1 MGVKPETRYLDRI
14 RELLTVRGAKLIK
27 LHGSAYMK
35 KGNPDIIGVLNG
47 IPFVVETKFL
57 GGEISDKQDYELN
70 EWQKSGTVVVRA
82 LYEYDTP
89 EVIESLVALK
99 VWLARRKIMR
109 EENEVTN
116 RSVGTSEKSAR
127 VSTDADDKQDG
138 LCRAFHGDGNRKDA
152 DDVSIRYRE
161 RS

>member
-47 IPFVVETKFL
+47 IPFVVETKYL
-57 GGEISDKQDYELN
+57 HGDISDKQQYEMD
-70 EWQKSGTVVVRA
+70 EWRRAGTVVVSA
-82 LYEYDTP
+82 FYEHDTP
-89 EVIESLVALK
+89 EDIESLVVLK
-99 VWLARRKIMR
+99 VWLARRKIR
-109 EENEVTN
+109 WDENEATN
-116 RSVGTSEKSAR
+116 RFVGTSEKSAR
-127 VSTDADDKQDG
+127 IPPNSDEEQDR

-152 DDVSIRYRE
+152 NDVSIRYRE